1 VAEAEQTLSYDMSI
15 RGVLGGRALHCFQA
29 MNLAGGFGTLLSYF
43 ILIGDFAVIIL
54 RMVTGR

>member
-1 VAEAEQTLSYDMSI
+1 
-15 RGVLGGRALHCFQA
+15 LGGRALHCFQA